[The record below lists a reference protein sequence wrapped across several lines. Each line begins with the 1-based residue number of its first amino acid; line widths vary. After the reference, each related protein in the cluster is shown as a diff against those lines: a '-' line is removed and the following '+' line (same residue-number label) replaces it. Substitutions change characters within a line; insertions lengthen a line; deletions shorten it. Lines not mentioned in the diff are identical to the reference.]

1 MELVEKMLSGN
12 QLALARLIT
21 KLENRSDDLPEIMRT
36 VYPHTGNAYCLG
48 VTGPPGAGKSTLVD
62 ELTSVMRQRG
72 LTVGIVAVDPTSPFT
87 GGALLGDRIRMQK
100 HYLDDDVFI
109 RSLATR
115 GSYGGL
121 SASAKC
127 IVKALD
133 AFGKDVIIVETVGV
147 GQTELEI
154 IGAVDTI
161 LVVMVPEAGDTI
173 QTMKAGL
180 MEIADIF
187 AVNKADREGATQMAA
202 ELRAMLSGRQIPTY
216 WEIPVIETEASN
228 SFGIEELYA
237 EIEHHREVLSETDQL
252 SARRRK
258 QREGELIEIVQ
269 RRIKEQIIA
278 RMKKEERFSSLVKK
292 IADGEIDPYSASNE
306 IFSDRV
312 LLLDCFQ

>member
-21 KLENRSDDLPEIMRT
+21 LLENRADDLPEIMRT

-154 IGAVDTI
+154 IEAVDTI

-228 SFGIEELYA
+228 SIGIEELYA

-278 RMKKEERFSSLVKK
+278 RMKKEERFSSLVRK

-306 IFSDRV
+306 IFSDRA
-312 LLLDCFQ
+312 LLQDCFQ